1 MRLIPKSGTSNF
13 HGAAFEYL
21 RNSFFNANTWQRNNS
36 PDPLIAGHPEA
47 FRYNQFGWNL
57 NGPVY
62 IPGHFNTSRQKLFFL
77 AGQEYVRYRRSPTQT
92 GKVPTMA
99 MRNGDFSELL
109 GPNIFYS
116 KPVQIVNPATG
127 VAYHE

>member
-1 MRLIPKSGTSNF
+1 M
-13 HGAAFEYL
+13 
-21 RNSFFNANTWQRNNS
+21 
-36 PDPLIAGHPEA
+36 
-47 FRYNQFGWNL
+47 
-57 NGPVY
+57 
-62 IPGHFNTSRQKLFFL
+62 
-77 AGQEYVRYRRSPTQT
+77 RYRRSPTQT